1 MSKFS
6 QTNNQNSNGFQGDS
20 MVVHNNAP
28 TYKEDDVV
36 NELPL
41 SLHDLI
47 VKLMKRD
54 NISDYEKVY
63 VGVLLTTFTIG
74 FDKMRNDN
82 HTKDVQIA
90 FLTDLLKGKAHSVE
104 QLVEKAL
111 LQLDINNETSN
122 RIENKVMYL
131 CDFIEKL

>member
-1 MSKFS
+1 
-6 QTNNQNSNGFQGDS
+6 